1 MASAPH
7 MNTGSASTRTK
18 LNSGGFDLDLD
29 GASDDL
35 DGEFTRRGA
44 A

>member
-1 MASAPH
+1 MAKAPH
-7 MNTGSASTRTK
+7 MQPRKPAAKN
-18 LNSGGFDLDLD
+18 GGFDLDLD
-29 GASDDL
+29 DSQDDL